1 MSDKKKIEELR
12 QQAKEIKGTECE
24 VYSRVVGYHSP
35 VKNWNN
41 GKKEEFE
48 HRETFVL
55 SDDN

>member
-1 MSDKKKIEELR
+1 MKEQKRIDELK
-12 QQAKEIKGTECE
+12 QELSKTKGTECD

-48 HRETFVL
+48 QRETFKVAK
-55 SDDN
+55 

>member
-1 MSDKKKIEELR
+1 MSKEKVDEL
-12 QQAKEIKGTECE
+12 KSKLNEVKGEECE

-48 HRETFVL
+48 NRETFVIN
-55 SDDN
+55 D

>member
-1 MSDKKKIEELR
+1 MKEQKTIDELKKELNEV
-12 QQAKEIKGTECE
+12 QGKECE

-48 HRETFVL
+48 HRETF
-55 SDDN
+55 SIER